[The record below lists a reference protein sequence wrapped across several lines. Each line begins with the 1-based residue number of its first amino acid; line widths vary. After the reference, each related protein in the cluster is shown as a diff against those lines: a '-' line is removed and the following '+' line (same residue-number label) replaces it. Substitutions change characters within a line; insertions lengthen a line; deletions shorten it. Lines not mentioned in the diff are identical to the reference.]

1 MTESMIFG
9 DITYLC
15 VFLSVCLFAY
25 LSVYLSEYLFCV
37 SLVISF
43 LSSSVPVYVMMQ
55 DQEDK
60 PTHSLSKI
68 NIGLEVMWLFFVKDQ
83 GVWYVIQK
91 F

>member
-1 MTESMIFG
+1 MAVQAQWTSFRHYDKDVRYQWYNGVFFG
-9 DITYLC
+9 TQGWR
-15 VFLSVCLFAY
+15 
-25 LSVYLSEYLFCV
+25 
-37 SLVISF
+37 
-43 LSSSVPVYVMMQ
+43 YVMMQ

-83 GVWYVIQK
+83 GVWYNIQK